1 MGCWWALKLLQ
12 PEQPVQ
18 TQTAIMRRSTHKLKI
33 YFSVPLLSTPFWA
46 CYRNNQKMNCSLST
60 DHHLMEDFLLF
71 PVCQLISVSQEL
83 IYVPR
88 SRLPKN
94 ISYIFKH
101 VSLKKSKICLKHSW
115 RANKRLCPWCWKGWA
130 CSVLHYKDKCL
141 VRFLNL
147 VIKSWLNVNC
157 FKLYKNN

>member
-1 MGCWWALKLLQ
+1 
-12 PEQPVQ
+12 
-18 TQTAIMRRSTHKLKI
+18 
-33 YFSVPLLSTPFWA
+33 
-46 CYRNNQKMNCSLST
+46 MNCSLST

-101 VSLKKSKICLKHSW
+101 VSLKKKYVSNTAEEQI
-115 RANKRLCPWCWKGWA
+115 NV
-130 CSVLHYKDKCL
+130 SVRGAEKVEPAQCYTTQINVWFH
-141 VRFLNL
+141 LNVL
-147 VIKSWLNVNC
+147 IKSWLNVNC